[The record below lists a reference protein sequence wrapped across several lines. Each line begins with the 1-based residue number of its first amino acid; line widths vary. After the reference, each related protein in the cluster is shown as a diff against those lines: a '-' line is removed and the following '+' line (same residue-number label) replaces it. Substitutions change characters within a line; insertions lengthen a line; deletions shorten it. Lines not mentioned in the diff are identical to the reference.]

1 MFTEE
6 QIAMRD
12 MVRSFTR
19 TKIVPNIMEWEEA
32 GAVPQSIWKE
42 IGEMGLYGVCA
53 PSEWGGSGAG
63 IVAWALVTEEISY
76 GDCAI
81 GNQVGGQ
88 SFPMVAK
95 LLEYGTERQK
105 QEFMRPIVEGRHYAA
120 LLFSESHAGSDL
132 STVKTTAVKRGDKWI
147 VNGQKV
153 FITGGDSAGVALLL
167 ARTKPEGGK
176 NGLTTFLIRPHQP
189 GYTVVRKEKKLGQR
203 VMDIC
208 QISLDDLEI
217 PEENVL
223 GVVGDGYRL
232 VLAGLD
238 TNRIGVAAQAVGVAQ
253 AAHDCALEYTK
264 ERTSFG
270 KHLIDHQAIGFRLA
284 EMATRIQA
292 ARQLYLHAARLREA
306 GQERAV
312 EASMAKLFA
321 GETAEWVCTNALQ
334 MFGGYGFIQGNMVE
348 KLYRDQRVLQIYEGT
363 NEVLKMI
370 IHRDLQKTR

>member
-1 MFTEE
+1 
-6 QIAMRD
+6 
-12 MVRSFTR
+12 
-19 TKIVPNIMEWEEA
+19 EEA
-32 GAVPQSIWKE
+32 GSVPQAIWEE
-42 IGEMGLYGVCA
+42 IGQMGLYGVCA
-53 PSEWGGSGAG
+53 PVEWGGSDAG
-63 IVAWALVTEEISY
+63 IVAWAMVTEEVSY

-88 SFPMVAK
+88 SFPMIAK
-95 LLEYGTERQK
+95 LLEHGTDYQK

-120 LLFSESHAGSDL
+120 LLLSEPHAGSDL
-132 STVKTTAVKRGDKWI
+132 STVRTTAVKRGDKWV

-153 FITGGDSAGVALLL
+153 FITGGDSAGAGLLL
-167 ARTKPEGGK
+167 ARTSPEGGK

-208 QISLDDLEI
+208 QISFDDMEV
-217 PEENVL
+217 PEEHVL
-223 GVVGDGYRL
+223 GEVGSGYKL

-253 AAHDCALEYTK
+253 AAFDCALTYAK
-264 ERTSFG
+264 ERESFG
-270 KHLIDHQAIGFRLA
+270 KPLINHQAISFRLA

-292 ARQLYLHAARLREA
+292 SRQLYLQAARLKQG
-306 GQERAV
+306 GQERVV

-321 GETAEWVCTNALQ
+321 TETAEWVCTNALQ

-370 IHRDLQKTR
+370 IGRDLHYAG